1 MEKKRSRVISGWRQV
16 ARAKPGFAKSPRRVV
31 AQPEVAPT
39 LVAVPVPVAEKPAAE
54 RWETEGG
61 HLAAKK

>member
-16 ARAKPGFAKSPRRVV
+16 ARAKPGFAKSTRRVV
-31 AQPEVAPT
+31 VPAVEPT
-39 LVAVPVPVAEKPAAE
+39 LVAPPVPVAEKPAAE